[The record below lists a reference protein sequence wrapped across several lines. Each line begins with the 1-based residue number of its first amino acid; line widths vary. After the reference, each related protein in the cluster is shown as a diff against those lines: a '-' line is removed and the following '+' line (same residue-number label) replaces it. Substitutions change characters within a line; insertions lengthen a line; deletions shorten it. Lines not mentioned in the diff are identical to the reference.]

1 MPDALHPGL
10 LDAGFEQAPVVFLL
24 VVDILPVRV
33 GSCPVSVAYR
43 VGVLLLAVV
52 VASGREGVSLG
63 LDFGNSDDGVGHG
76 AVGKG
81 SGQAA

>member
-1 MPDALHPGL
+1 MPDALHSRF
-10 LDAGFEQAPVVFLL
+10 LDAGFQKAPVVFFL

-33 GSCPVSVAYR
+33 GGLLVSVAYR

-52 VASGREGVSLG
+52 VAGGRQGVGLG

-81 SGQAA
+81 SRQAA